1 MGSVPKTNGVNGAE
15 LKHLA
20 NTESFEEITER
31 YKAEHDKRLRTDG
44 LSQFTDLYSLPKFQH
59 FKQDPWADKSTYATL
74 PRAVDGDRR
83 EILIMGTGIA
93 ALVFA
98 VRLLEAGLKREDL
111 QFIDISAGFGGTWYW
126 NRYPGLMCDV
136 ESYIYMPLLEETGYV
151 PKHKYASGTEL
162 REHAERI
169 ANKYGLS
176 EQAWYRTRM
185 IDSIWDDSSK
195 EWVVRLAEQ
204 LADGSETGPITV
216 RSRFVILTTG
226 LMLIPQVPQITGI
239 ETFDGDCFHA
249 ARWDYQVTGGS
260 QQDPSLVNLKGK
272 KVGIIGTGASSV
284 QIVPELAK
292 WADQLYVFQ
301 RTPSAVD
308 RRGNRPT
315 DVDWFTKEVGNEPG
329 WWAKRSQNFCAFVSN
344 SDPKPLVDKVND
356 GWTSMLSYSALIG
369 NTAHNPTT
377 PEEIQKYYQYIQKL
391 DLERQSRVRDRVDVV
406 VKDPATAAKL
416 KPWYSGF
423 CKRPCFHDEYLD
435 SFNKPNVQLVDTDG
449 KGIDEITK
457 KGLVVNGQHYDVDV
471 LILGTGYKSPF
482 LFSPPGRVGVSII
495 GRNAADLDKKWT
507 NAVTTLHGIM
517 SHDFPNMFWPGFIQ
531 AGGNPNYTYTI
542 NQGAIQVA
550 HLMRQGLKSAVTDS
564 STSSPYRY
572 NFTIEAT
579 AKGEDDWSMAV
590 VSHAHMLGASS
601 GCTPSYMNAEGE
613 LEGVTDPAKLMKMA
627 RSAPW
632 GKGQADFDRV
642 LEEWRKKG
650 DYQGVEI
657 MTVS

>member
-1 MGSVPKTNGVNGAE
+1 MGSVTENGVNGAAPTSFVE
-15 LKHLA
+15 LSEK
-20 NTESFEEITER
+20 
-31 YKAEHDKRLRTDG
+31 YKSEHDKRLRSDG
-44 LSQFTDLYSLPKFQH
+44 LSQFTDLYSIPKFRR
-59 FKQDPWADKSTYATL
+59 FKQDPWADRSTYDTL
-74 PRAVDGDRR
+74 PRAFDGDRR

-98 VRLLEAGLKREDL
+98 VRLLEAGFKREDL
-111 QFIDISAGFGGTWYW
+111 QFIDVSAGFGGTWYW

-136 ESYIYMPLLEETGYV
+136 ESYIYMPLLEETGYI

-169 ANKYGLS
+169 AEKYDLT

-185 IDSIWDDSSK
+185 VDSVWDDTAK

-204 LADGSETGPITV
+204 LSDGNEREPITV

-226 LMLIPQVPQITGI
+226 LMLIPQVPQIKGI
-239 ETFDGDCFHA
+239 QTFAGDCFHA

-272 KVGIIGTGASSV
+272 KVGIIGTGASSI

-292 WADQLYVFQ
+292 WADKLYVFQ

-308 RRGNRPT
+308 RRDNRPT
-315 DVDWFTKEVGNEPG
+315 DAEWFKKEVSTGPG
-329 WWAKRSQNFCAFVSN
+329 WQEKRSQNFYSFVSN
-344 SDPKPLVDKVND
+344 ASPKPEVNLVND
-356 GWTSMLSYSALIG
+356 GWTTMPSYSALIG

-377 PEEIQKYYQYIQKL
+377 PEEIGKYYQYIKEL
-391 DLERQSRVRDRVDVV
+391 DVERQSRVRDRVDVII
-406 VKDPATAAKL
+406 KDPATAAKL

-423 CKRPCFHDEYLD
+423 CKRPCFHDDYLD

-449 KGIDEITK
+449 KGIDEITE
-457 KGLVVNGQHYDVDV
+457 KGLVVQGQHYDVDV

-482 LFSPPGRVGVSII
+482 LFSPPGRVGVQIL
-495 GRNAADLDKKWT
+495 GRNGADLDKKWT
-507 NAVTTLHGIM
+507 NAVTTLHGVM

-542 NQGAIQVA
+542 NQGALQVA
-550 HLMRQGLKSAVTDS
+550 HLMGSGLKKTGSTTPAS
-564 STSSPYRY
+564 SGSGSSLYKY
-572 NFTIEAT
+572 NFTVEAT
-579 AKGEDDWSMAV
+579 AEGEENWSMAV

-613 LEGVTDPAKLMKMA
+613 LEGVSDPAKLAKMA

-632 GKGQADFDRV
+632 GRGQADFDRV
-642 LEEWRKKG
+642 LDEWRAKG
-650 DYQGVEI
+650 DFEGVEI
-657 MTVS
+657 KT